1 MDNNDNRNNISDEEE
16 QRCDNTEKLQ
26 ADEEIKLQK
35 KCTEQV
41 KRKHSPCSSTDYDHK
56 EDGRKLRRKNATHE
70 NPKAVSMVRY
80 SYIYV
85 INIKIRMKAKLKMHK
100 QIMLQEEC
108 TEQVKRKES
117 PCCSTNYEHT
127 HENQN
132 EVSTVRC
139 I

>member
-70 NPKAVSMVRY
+70 NPKAVSM
-80 SYIYV
+80 
-85 INIKIRMKAKLKMHK
+85 
-100 QIMLQEEC
+100 EEC